1 MELKLFG
8 GNVWCFWSC
17 CDSSRGAFKK
27 HREHEAEMKVD
38 VAFTSHLQADGIHAV
53 D

>member
-8 GNVWCFWSC
+8 GNVWGFWFC
-17 CDSSRGAFKK
+17 RDSSRGVFKK
-27 HREHEAEMKVD
+27 HREHEAVKKVD